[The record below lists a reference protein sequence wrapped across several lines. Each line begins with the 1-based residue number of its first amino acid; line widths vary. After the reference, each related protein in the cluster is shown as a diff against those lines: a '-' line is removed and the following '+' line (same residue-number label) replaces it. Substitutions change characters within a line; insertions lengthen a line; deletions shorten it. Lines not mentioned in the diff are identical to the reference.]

1 MKGKRV
7 KAMGGKTMK
16 GKRVKAKK
24 GTAIKEITKIS
35 PEIRKEIAKD
45 VAAYRKDKR
54 EKDRAAR
61 NDKSAS
67 KFYTDNPHLIEEHLL
82 NASGDLFGA
91 KKDLTNEML
100 QRDYKKKGGEMKKVG
115 KRVKA
120 MGGKNVGMGK
130 RVTAKKGKRVKAMKG
145 KRVKARGGNKIQ
157 KLADGGQAKAME
169 SGAPYPST
177 KRAGSISVEQHQN
190 AVKQWNKQNPE
201 AAIALGSKQIQNA
214 INLSQKKDLSM
225 PEFKRRL
232 NSLFL
237 KGVSGPNQRTGFSRT
252 DNPPKRITGKLK
264 KK

>member
-1 MKGKRV
+1 MVGKKKRV
-7 KAMGGKTMK
+7 KAMGG
-16 GKRVKAKK
+16 GK
-24 GTAIKEITKIS
+24 
-35 PEIRKEIAKD
+35 
-45 VAAYRKDKR
+45 
-54 EKDRAAR
+54 
-61 NDKSAS
+61 
-67 KFYTDNPHLIEEHLL
+67 
-82 NASGDLFGA
+82 
-91 KKDLTNEML
+91 M
-100 QRDYKKKGGEMKKVG
+100 G